1 MEAVTTICLV
11 EVLIIPTA
19 LSHLVLVRL
28 YRNLYESRG
37 LRGLRGFQSLVS

>member
-37 LRGLRGFQSLVS
+37 LREFQSLVS